1 MKTTEERQTWKITM
15 PNIVLVTGGAGYI
28 GSHTCKTLAQS
39 GFLPVTYDNLVY
51 GHRWAVKWGPFVEG
65 DLADKEL
72 LIKTIEDYKI
82 QSVIH
87 FAAYAYVGE
96 SMQDPDKYFRNNVVN
111 TLSLL
116 EVLREKKIKNI
127 VFSST
132 CATYGLPDTV
142 PIDENHIQNPVNPY
156 GESKLFIEKALHWH
170 DVAYGLKSV
179 ALRYFNAAG
188 ADSDTEIGE
197 DHDPETHLIPL
208 IIQSALGQ
216 RPHVEIFGTD
226 YATADGT
233 AIRDYIHVLDLADAH
248 VRALQY
254 LQNDGESLALNLGT
268 GAGSSVRE
276 VISAV
281 ERNTGCTVPFR
292 ESPRRAGDPPAL
304 VADAAKAK
312 QVLGWEAK
320 YSDLDFIVKTAWAWA
335 KKQHSN

>member
-1 MKTTEERQTWKITM
+1 MKTTEERQTREITM

-28 GSHTCKTLAQS
+28 GSHTCKILAQS

-51 GHRWAVKWGPFVEG
+51 GHRWAVKWGPFIEG

-72 LIKTIEDYKI
+72 LIKTIEDFNI

-87 FAAYAYVGE
+87 FAAYGYVGE
-96 SMQDPDKYFRNNVVN
+96 SMQDPDKYFKNNVVN
-111 TLSLL
+111 TLNLL

-127 VFSST
+127 VFSSS

-216 RPHVEIFGTD
+216 RPQVEIFGTD

-254 LQNDGESLALNLGT
+254 LQNDDESLALNLGT